1 MPSSTYSPSIDQ
13 AAKLIFQDNFMEL
26 AQQTKSLLG
35 GSKVVTYLPSKGKTN
50 NLARIGRI
58 ELEEVST
65 RNPNKS
71 YGDYSV
77 DNRQLTKRRFTKTIT
92 IDAKYD
98 INELLKD
105 PSSDILKQLVNA
117 KERVIDRVIASAAQG
132 AVLVGAPDAA
142 PTSISAATDGV
153 LTVAGT
159 AGISS
164 TILNGVIQKFI
175 NNDLPYDLIRGSV
188 LCLTGKENSALMADD
203 KFINSLYMD
212 AKPIADGKISKAG
225 LFEVALF
232 AGSESGLTVSSPVL
246 DETVSSGTVRN
257 CLALAP
263 ESVAVA
269 MEIGDLSVE
278 RNPNKVNS
286 QDITIDLWINAM
298 RTEGARVIIV
308 TTTI

>member
-65 RNPNKS
+65 RNPDKS

-132 AVLVGAPDAA
+132 VVLVGAPDAA

-188 LCLTGKENSALMADD
+188 LCITGKENSALMADD

-232 AGSESGLTVSSPVL
+232 AGSESGLVVPSPVL